1 VAGTRGI
8 IVAMSPE
15 RAIGLRG
22 KIPWH
27 YPLDLKRFK
36 RLTTGA
42 TVIMGRA
49 TWESIGSKPL
59 PGRRNIVITSRQF
72 TGGECFK
79 DIPSAL
85 ATCTGDV
92 WFIGGERIYAEAM
105 SYADVIDVTHVPDR
119 IDDPAAVRFPAI
131 DPDTWIAGPMIEHED
146 DPTLRRTIYR
156 RRTPPR
162 TS

>member
-1 VAGTRGI
+1 M

-22 KIPWH
+22 RVPWH
-27 YPLDLKRFK
+27 HPADLNRFK

-59 PGRRNIVITSRQF
+59 PGRRNIVITSQNLA
-72 TGGECFK
+72 GAECFK
-79 DIPSAL
+79 SIPSAL
-85 ATCTGDV
+85 ATC
-92 WFIGGERIYAEAM
+92 
-105 SYADVIDVTHVPDR
+105 SCDVIDVTHVPDR

-131 DPDTWIAGPMIEHED
+131 DSEEWIAEPTIEHED
-146 DPTLRRTIYR
+146 DPALRRTVYR
-156 RRTPPR
+156 RRTPHQA
-162 TS
+162 S